1 MVCALKGKCQFS
13 CPRITFLGHIIDVDG
28 ISPDPSKTESVRNM
42 KATTT
47 ITELKSMGIGRIQ
60 ATFREH
66 KMAAF
71 NEN

>member
-1 MVCALKGKCQFS
+1 ML
-13 CPRITFLGHIIDVDG
+13 